1 MNDLA
6 AALVGHLVGDYLLQD
21 DWMAKEKRTRS
32 AVCALHAGLW
42 TVAVCVFTGWF
53 AWPAVLFLFLT
64 HFLQDRTGFARWWM
78 TACVNQWD
86 FAFGPLGPW
95 SIIVVDNTWHA
106 VALWITARFLL
117 PT

>member
-42 TVAVCVFTGWF
+42 TVAVCSFAGWY
-53 AWPAVLFLFLT
+53 T
-64 HFLQDRTGFARWWM
+64 HRFCPLVDDRLRQPVGLR
-78 TACVNQWD
+78 V
-86 FAFGPLGPW
+86 W
-95 SIIVVDNTWHA
+95 SPGAVVDHRRRQYLA
-106 VALWITARFLL
+106 RRGPVDHSALPPAHVTR
-117 PT
+117 